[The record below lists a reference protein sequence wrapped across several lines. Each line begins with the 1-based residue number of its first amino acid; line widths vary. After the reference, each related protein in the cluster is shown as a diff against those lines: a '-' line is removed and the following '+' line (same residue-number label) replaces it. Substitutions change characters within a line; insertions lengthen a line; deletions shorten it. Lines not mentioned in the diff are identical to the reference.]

1 MARYAGETTLKK
13 LLVIASSLLFI
24 VGCESELD
32 KCMEA
37 NTSKFAIGDIQET
50 HDQNRT
56 LFETVIEHEI
66 FIATL
71 PEPDEDGGL
80 DLSLA
85 DWRSAADAVTEELA
99 TEYCNSQGIY

>member
-1 MARYAGETTLKK
+1 MTKK

-32 KCMEA
+32 KCMET
-37 NTSKFAIGDIQET
+37 NTGKFTIGGLLET
-50 HDQNRT
+50 NDQNREV
-56 LFETVIEHEI
+56 FNRVIEHPVFVES
-66 FIATL
+66 L
-71 PEPDEDGGL
+71 PEPDEDGDL

-99 TEYCNSQGIY
+99 TEYCNAQGIY

>member
-37 NTSKFAIGDIQET
+37 NTSKFAIGDPEET
-50 HDQNRT
+50 YDQNREVFNRVT
-56 LFETVIEHEI
+56 EHDLFIES
-66 FIATL
+66 L
-71 PEPDEDGGL
+71 PEPDEDGAL
-80 DLSLA
+80 DLSLG
-85 DWRSAADAVTEELA
+85 DWRSAADAVTDGLA
-99 TEYCNSQGIY
+99 TEYCNAQGIY